1 MVYRSTIQRFQLTN
15 ETLMSSHVDYVI
27 FETRMNSDGLLKC
40 DEKLFHSID
49 GFTIPSNDVDNDRPG
64 L

>member
-1 MVYRSTIQRFQLTN
+1 MIRRFQPKN

-27 FETRMNSDGLLKC
+27 FEMRTDSDGLLEC
-40 DEKLFHSID
+40 DKKLFRSID
-49 GFTIPSNDVDNDRPG
+49 GFTIPSDDVDNDRPR